1 MICPRSRTPL
11 HETQIH
17 QNAATI
23 LPRYASTLI
32 MFFAWGLKH
41 MVAGLVLVSAAV
53 GMVAMAAAFLLS
65 VPVWVALLGYPVV
78 CSLTLLLAATVS
90 ALRATQPAQAVQM
103 LHPQA

>member
-1 MICPRSRTPL
+1 
-11 HETQIH
+11 
-17 QNAATI
+17 
-23 LPRYASTLI
+23 

>member
-1 MICPRSRTPL
+1 
-11 HETQIH
+11 
-17 QNAATI
+17 
-23 LPRYASTLI
+23 

-65 VPVWVALLGYPVV
+65 VPVWVALLCYPVV

-90 ALRATQPAQAVQM
+90 GLRATQPTQAVQM